1 LVKTLYDLL
10 GALAHDDA
18 DALRS
23 AFRKAVKG
31 AHPDLRP
38 SDPDAAEK
46 FREIVRAHEILG
58 DPEQREVYD
67 DLLERARQEQVF
79 ASQQLVA
86 GRRWKIA
93 AGLIA
98 IVGASAA
105 STAGFLLFTHISAG
119 SVTSALNLDIA
130 LPWTAAQT
138 SADSAAADNHG
149 LVGNLAGTDAQSTA
163 GGEGQR
169 VLNDRLAQLD
179 QPDPAYLPSYMDD
192 RVINFRSS
200 DSAGAFGDGART
212 KPSDTTGQAKSA
224 AKSHR
229 VEQSPIARFVRRLA
243 RQRWAANENSWGD
256 GS

>member
-1 LVKTLYDLL
+1 MNTLYDLL
-10 GALAHDDA
+10 GALPHDDA

-23 AFRKAVKG
+23 AFRRAVKG

-67 DLLERARQEQVF
+67 DLLERARQEQVQ
-79 ASQQLVA
+79 ASAQLIA
-86 GRRWKIA
+86 ARRWKIA

-98 IVGASAA
+98 IVGTSAA
-105 STAGFLLFTHISAG
+105 STAGFLLFTQISAA
-119 SVTSALNLDIA
+119 SVTSAVNLDTA

-138 SADSAAADNHG
+138 SADSAAADHHG
-149 LVGNLAGTDAQSTA
+149 LAGDHAGTAAESA
-163 GGEGQR
+163 ASGEGRR
-169 VLNDRLAQLD
+169 VLDGRLAELD
-179 QPDPAYLPSYMDD
+179 QPDPAYLPSYMDE

-200 DSAGAFGDGART
+200 ESDNAFGDAARA

-224 AKSHR
+224 AKAAHR

-243 RQRWAANENSWGD
+243 RQRWAANENSRGD